1 MPNIF
6 VEENG
11 RYCIDCSKAFWAT
24 DKMHDEYQRAGI
36 HINDVDFVI
45 ENEDCL
51 ILLEYKN
58 ANIQGAENPYSF
70 DPEEQKKYS
79 TTIRKFY
86 DSLHFL
92 KLVNKAKPVH
102 FIYVLEYP
110 NGDMVTRKR
119 LREKMKLELPF
130 TLQKNIGSGTELIRK
145 FDIVSIAEW
154 NSDEE
159 YGKYPIYMVDRI

>member
-6 VEENG
+6 IEENG
-11 RYCIDCSKAFWAT
+11 RYRIDCSKAVWAT

-36 HINDVDFVI
+36 HIKDVDFVI
-45 ENEDCL
+45 ETEDYL

-58 ANIQGAENPYSF
+58 ANIQGAKKPHSF
-70 DPEEQKKYS
+70 NPEEQKKYLS
-79 TTIRKFY
+79 TTRKFY

-92 KLVNKAKPVH
+92 KLMNKAKPLH

-130 TLQKNIGSGTELIRK
+130 ALQKNIGNGIELINK
-145 FDIVSIAEW
+145 FDVVSIAEW

-159 YGKYPIYMVDRI
+159 YGKYPLSTVDRI